1 MTIDDFRRI
10 AVSMPGAEELNGM
23 GYPNFRADRMSF
35 ATIEDV
41 VPVIRLTRDQ
51 QATFVAAA
59 PEMFAPASDGWG
71 KWGSTIVRLEAA
83 DEATLREALTTAWRN
98 VTNSAAEALNVADT
112 TSANTVH
119 DADIA
124 TKGATTV
131 ADVNDVTHI
140 DVLDAAANVASD
152 VTDEPAVDVAY
163 FHNANVADV
172 DDTEVVH
179 AGTAE
184 GPDAANRTI
193 ADVVSF
199 EPRDDLRDMIEQL
212 QEYWRQESA
221 K

>member
-1 MTIDDFRRI
+1 
-10 AVSMPGAEELNGM
+10 
-23 GYPNFRADRMSF
+23 
-35 ATIEDV
+35 
-41 VPVIRLTRDQ
+41 
-51 QATFVAAA
+51 
-59 PEMFAPASDGWG
+59 MFAPASDGWG

-98 VTNSAAEALNVADT
+98 VTNSAVEALNVADT

-163 FHNANVADV
+163 FHDANVADV

-184 GPDAANRTI
+184 GPDAANQTI

-199 EPRDDLRDMIEQL
+199 EPRDDLQNMIDQL